1 MPRGTSLSARWDA
14 DQEPAL
20 DLDRATAATRRAIRP
35 TGQRVSTCMA
45 GVSDGDIAALAD
57 GELSPDRRAQV
68 EAAVAASPELA
79 RKLAVQLRVAA
90 TIRAAAARVW
100 APELLRGNPDGA
112 PRP

>member
-1 MPRGTSLSARWDA
+1 VLEAVGRLG

-20 DLDRATAATRRAIRP
+20 DLDGAVVGGEQSDRP
-35 TGQRVSTCMA
+35 GRRVSICMA

-57 GELSPDRRAQV
+57 DELSPDRRAQV

-100 APELLRGNPDGA
+100 APERLRGNPDGA

>member
-1 MPRGTSLSARWDA
+1 
-14 DQEPAL
+14 
-20 DLDRATAATRRAIRP
+20 
-35 TGQRVSTCMA
+35 MA

-57 GELSPDRRAQV
+57 GDLSPDRRAQI

-90 TIRAAAARVW
+90 TIRTAAAHVW
-100 APELLRGNPDGA
+100 APERLRGNPDRA